1 MTEINK
7 EIKSIINF
15 LENEFKGKGINLG
28 ISEKDINDNIENG
41 FELGIKKKK
50 INSIE
55 SLNPSYIIKLFYI
68 YHKEKILIPVL
79 SEETNILL
87 NYFKN
92 EKDDLNFNKNI
103 SGRKINKITEL
114 NMKMK
119 KYLLSLIKEMKKSKI
134 DVNQINSII
143 EVINDTVDFLTVS
156 DIFFIPFLGNSN
168 AGKTTILNGIIG
180 KNILPTS
187 LEECTKRGIIIR
199 YCNIGE
205 EETTIRKVNFS
216 KEYLDKSNIYF
227 ENDYIIG
234 RGEKQVNEI
243 LKSLNYEYTDK
254 EEDYFYYIRTK
265 IKLFDDLKLDD
276 SLKRIIYFIDF
287 PGYGTSSKF
296 MEKELCKKIIA
307 NSSSF
312 IFTIKNSLINVEDTK
327 KF

>member
-1 MTEINK
+1 MK
-7 EIKSIINF
+7 ELF
-15 LENEFKGKGINLG
+15 L
-28 ISEKDINDNIENG
+28 
-41 FELGIKKKK
+41 
-50 INSIE
+50 
-55 SLNPSYIIKLFYI
+55 Y
-68 YHKEKILIPVL
+68 
-79 SEETNILL
+79 
-87 NYFKN
+87 
-92 EKDDLNFNKNI
+92 
-103 SGRKINKITEL
+103 
-114 NMKMK
+114 
-119 KYLLSLIKEMKKSKI
+119 LIKEMKKSKI

-143 EVINDTVDFLTVS
+143 EVINDTIEFLTVS
-156 DIFFIPFLGNSN
+156 DIIFIPFLGNSN
-168 AGKTTILNGIIG
+168 AGKSTILNGIIG

-199 YCNIGE
+199 YCDFGE
-205 EETTIRKVNFS
+205 EETTIRKVNFD
-216 KEYLDKSNIYF
+216 KEKYLDKNNIYF
-227 ENDYIIG
+227 QNGYIIG

-296 MEKELCKKIIA
+296 MEKELCKKIIS

-327 KF
+327 KILMSMFNEAKILKKKMYSGIINSCLFILNNDNSQKTTEENVKIAKK